1 MMNIR
6 IYQINHERDTNQA
19 MFMNTEYLAHKF
31 DEVKPDSSSYD
42 LVFEGKVDRNTLE
55 GVYQMFNLDHPAGY
69 VGRSL
74 SVSDVVEVV
83 EGAREPPGFY
93 FCDSIGFTKV
103 PFEPNKV
110 QTLADRNTISVVL
123 VEPGKK
129 ARAAHIDGT
138 LPGMQGIVGGD
149 IQVVYPFEEE
159 VCIVCNEE
167 GKVTGLPLNRA
178 LRDDDGE
185 IYDIVA
191 GTFFICGYGGENLS
205 SLSADQLKRYTE
217 MYECPEKFMKM
228 DGQIHAI
235 RIHDR
240 EKGGEQER

>member
-6 IYQINHERDTNQA
+6 IYQINQERDMNQA
-19 MFMNTEYLAHKF
+19 RFMNTEYLAHKF

-55 GVYQMFNLDHPAGY
+55 GVYQMFNLEHPVGY

-83 EGAREPPGFY
+83 DGAREPPGFY

-110 QTLADRNTISVVL
+110 QTLVGRDTISVVL

-138 LPGMQGIVGGD
+138 LPGMKGIVGGKIEPTSPYD
-149 IQVVYPFEEE
+149 ED
-159 VCIVCNEE
+159 VCLICNREN
-167 GKVTGLPLNRA
+167 KDNAMPYNRA
-178 LRDDDGE
+178 IYSKDGE
-185 IYDIVA
+185 ITDIIA
-191 GTFFICGYGGENLS
+191 GTFFICGYDGEQFI
-205 SLSADQLKRYTE
+205 SLTDEQLKRYTE
-217 MYECPEKFMKM
+217 MYECPERFMKL
-228 DGQIHAI
+228 DGQIHVI